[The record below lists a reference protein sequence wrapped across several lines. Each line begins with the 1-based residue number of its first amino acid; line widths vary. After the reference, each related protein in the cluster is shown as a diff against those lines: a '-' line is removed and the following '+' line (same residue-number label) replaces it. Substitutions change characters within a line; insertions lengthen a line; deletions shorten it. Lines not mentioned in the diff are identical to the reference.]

1 VGHGFDIGWLE
12 QRQVRCRYVFGVDLR
27 HERLPIVRVE
37 ERRLDHDEREV
48 RRQRAVPVTCPLSD
62 EEEATEV
69 FL

>member
-1 VGHGFDIGWLE
+1 
-12 QRQVRCRYVFGVDLR
+12 VFSFDLR

-48 RRQRAVPVTCPLSD
+48 RRQRAVPVTRPLPD
-62 EEEATEV
+62 EEEAAKV